1 MERSSTTMTTSAP
14 NSIEE
19 ELASYASEKKSFCG
33 SGTSALVFWVNA
45 ERKFPLLAPLA
56 EDLISAPASEA
67 YVERVFSICGELTSG
82 KRNRLTKNLETRTFL
97 KINRKYYD

>member
-1 MERSSTTMTTSAP
+1 MERSSTTTSEP

-19 ELASYASEKKSFCG
+19 ELASYASETKSFC
-33 SGTSALVFWVNA
+33 GTSALVFWVNA
-45 ERKFPLLAPLA
+45 EKKFPLLAPLA

-67 YVERVFSICGELTSG
+67 YVERVFSICGKLTSG